1 MQEAVSSSIP
11 LNIVSLFI
19 PVLFYFLG
27 LKSNLTDFKE
37 LFLEKKSIV
46 YGLLIQ
52 IILLP
57 VIGLLMSI
65 IFRDSLFAIASV
77 IVLIVPGGHVS
88 GLLTHIK
95 NGNVSLSVF
104 LTSIT
109 SILSPITIVFWLA
122 LISSQFNEYSLN
134 VASTFSQLLVFVL
147 LPFMI
152 GIYIKNKFLKFT
164 KLILSPLD
172 KFLKALIIVVSI
184 WTPIDLSEYVLDN
197 LSQSLVIAILSLIT
211 IFLSSRFTIHIS
223 NVQKENAVALQIEA
237 LCQNFPIVLG
247 ISLALGLPEVAVY
260 GVIYYLTSMV
270 IVVPYSFIEKF

>member
-134 VASTFSQLLVFVL
+134 VASTFSQLLIFVL

-211 IFLSSRFTIHIS
+211 IFLSSRFIIHIS
-223 NVQKENAVALQIEA
+223 KVQKENAVALQIEA

>member
-52 IILLP
+52 NILLP

-197 LSQSLVIAILSLIT
+197 LGQSLVIAILSLIT
-211 IFLSSRFTIHIS
+211 IFLSSRFIIHVS
-223 NVQKENAVALQIEA
+223 KVQKENAVALQIEA
-237 LCQNFPIVLG
+237 LCQNFPICWDYV
-247 ISLALGLPEVAVY
+247 ISFSQHFPM
-260 GVIYYLTSMV
+260 S
-270 IVVPYSFIEKF
+270 KFSPSTPMSPSPGNTHQCSTQ

>member
-37 LFLEKKSIV
+37 LFIEKKSIA

-52 IILLP
+52 NILLP

-109 SILSPITIVFWLA
+109 SVLSPITIVFWLA
-122 LISSQFNEYSLN
+122 LISSQFNEYSLDI
-134 VASTFSQLLVFVL
+134 ASTFSQLLVFVL

-211 IFLSSRFTIHIS
+211 IFLSSRFIIHIS

>member
-37 LFLEKKSIV
+37 LFFEKKSIV
-46 YGLLIQ
+46 CGLLIQ
-52 IILLP
+52 NILLP

-65 IFRDSLFAIASV
+65 IFRDSLFAIASA

-109 SILSPITIVFWLA
+109 SILSPFTIVFWLA
-122 LISSQFNEYSLN
+122 LISSQFNEYSLD
-134 VASTFSQLLVFVL
+134 VVSTFSQLTVFVL
-147 LPFMI
+147 LPFI
-152 GIYIKNKFLKFT
+152 VGIYIKNKFLKFT
-164 KLILSPLD
+164 NLILSPLD
-172 KFLKALIIVVSI
+172 KFLKVLIIVVSI
-184 WTPIDLSEYVLDN
+184 WTPIDLSEYVLEN
-197 LSQSLVIAILSLIT
+197 LSQSLVIAMLSLIT
-211 IFLSSRFTIHIS
+211 IFLISKFVIHIS
-223 NVQKENAVALQIEA
+223 KVHNENAVALQIEA

-270 IVVPYSFIEKF
+270 IVVSYSFIEKF

>member
-109 SILSPITIVFWLA
+109 SVLSPITIVFWLA
-122 LISSQFNEYSLN
+122 LISSQFNEYSLD

-223 NVQKENAVALQIEA
+223 KVQKENAVALQIEA

>member
-37 LFLEKKSIV
+37 LFIEKKSIA

-52 IILLP
+52 NILLP

-109 SILSPITIVFWLA
+109 SVLSPITIVFWLA
-122 LISSQFNEYSLN
+122 LISSQFNEYSLD

-211 IFLSSRFTIHIS
+211 IFLSSRFIIHIS
-223 NVQKENAVALQIEA
+223 NVQKENAIALQIEA

-247 ISLALGLPEVAVY
+247 ISLTLGLPEVAVY

-270 IVVPYSFIEKF
+270 IVVSYSFIEKF

>member
-52 IILLP
+52 NILLP

-65 IFRDSLFAIASV
+65 IFSDSLFAIASV

-95 NGNVSLSVF
+95 NGNVLLSVF

-109 SILSPITIVFWLA
+109 SVLSPITIVFWLA
-122 LISSQFNEYSLN
+122 LISSQFNEYSLD
-134 VASTFSQLLVFVL
+134 VASTFSQLLVFIL

-211 IFLSSRFTIHIS
+211 IFLSSRFIIHIS

-270 IVVPYSFIEKF
+270 IVVSYSFIEKF

>member
-52 IILLP
+52 NILLP

-184 WTPIDLSEYVLDN
+184 WTPIDLSEYLLDN
-197 LSQSLVIAILSLIT
+197 LGQSLVIAILSLIT
-211 IFLSSRFTIHIS
+211 IFLSSKFIIHIS
-223 NVQKENAVALQIEA
+223 KVQKENAVALQIEA

-270 IVVPYSFIEKF
+270 IVVSYSFIEKF

>member
-1 MQEAVSSSIP
+1 MQEAVANSIP

-37 LFLEKKSIV
+37 LFLEKKSII

-52 IILLP
+52 NILLP

-104 LTSIT
+104 LTSVT

-122 LISSQFNEYSLN
+122 LISSQFNEYSLD
-134 VASTFSQLLVFVL
+134 VASSFSQLLVFVL

-211 IFLSSRFTIHIS
+211 IFLSSRFIIHIS
-223 NVQKENAVALQIEA
+223 KVQKENAVALQIEA

-247 ISLALGLPEVAVY
+247 ISLTLGLPEVAVY

-270 IVVPYSFIEKF
+270 IVVSYSFIEKF

>member
-37 LFLEKKSIV
+37 LFIEKKSIA

-52 IILLP
+52 NILLP

-65 IFRDSLFAIASV
+65 IFSDSLFAIASV

-109 SILSPITIVFWLA
+109 SILSPVTIVFWLA
-122 LISSQFNEYSLN
+122 LISSQFNEYSLD

-211 IFLSSRFTIHIS
+211 IFLSSRFIIHIS

-270 IVVPYSFIEKF
+270 IVVSYSFIEKF

>member
-37 LFLEKKSIV
+37 LFDEKKSIV

-52 IILLP
+52 SILLP

-65 IFRDSLFAIASV
+65 IFKDSLFAIASV

-109 SILSPITIVFWLA
+109 SIFSPITIVFWLA
-122 LISSQFNEYSLN
+122 ILSSQFNEYSLD
-134 VASTFSQLLVFVL
+134 VVGTFAQLIVFVL

-164 KLILSPLD
+164 KLIISPLD
-172 KFLKALIIVVSI
+172 KFLKALIIVVSL

-211 IFLSSRFTIHIS
+211 IFLSSRFIIHKS
-223 NVQKENAVALQIEA
+223 KVQKENAIALQIEA

-270 IVVPYSFIEKF
+270 IVVSYSFIEKF